1 MCRPY
6 RGFQHLS
13 QMIPGLYSPAEVVA
27 TLRAGDTMPLSKDV
41 KSLGFGEPSYE
52 SLQIEKLKILV
63 RTSMSLGT
71 ASAALQ
77 LWIRVNEVSRW
88 P

>member
-1 MCRPY
+1 
-6 RGFQHLS
+6 
-13 QMIPGLYSPAEVVA
+13 MIPGLYSPAEVVA

-41 KSLGFGEPSYE
+41 KSLGFGDPSYE